1 MTKWVLLGAGAVL
14 AVWGLY
20 WGLTG
25 WSIVEV
31 ERGWSAVVSGA
42 AVFSAGAIIS
52 ALGALCWQ
60 IEQFIKAAA
69 ISPAGRAGETFHS
82 QQAGPSVVVV
92 TAPGHSSPAAA
103 ATAATATVAAAMAA
117 VPATAAAAAP
127 PAPAPAALPS
137 ALLEPEPDMPAS
149 EVQPAS
155 PEAAPLAPPDKA
167 EHEKPEEAGPAP
179 APGPSQ
185 PQGAEQDKPWLKNP
199 GQAFVKSAPDAE
211 PDAPVTNAI
220 KPEPDPDPAR
230 AAPAPHSPRVIIP
243 PPRGPVQFRVIEG
256 AQAQESQSN
265 APAANASETVAET
278 RPPGAPADV
287 PATPVNPDQKPA
299 PQIIPPPAAKPAES
313 SPEPKPVEP
322 SVQTPRRPMPPLA
335 PLTMNA
341 PWPAAP
347 AGSANLLPAAS
358 MESDK
363 AAPAAPA
370 SLPPPA
376 PEPSSALDKLM
387 AEFDALPQ
395 QIETAAISPADVK
408 DIAVTAPQAPPAQ
421 IPPAQEP
428 AILEPAH
435 EDAAPAAPRALVR
448 EYESQGIRYFLYADG
463 SVDAH
468 APSGVYQFA
477 SLEELRIYI
486 ESRGAR

>member
-60 IEQFIKAAA
+60 LEQFIKAAA
-69 ISPAGRAGETFHS
+69 LSPAGRAGEAYHPH
-82 QQAGPSVVVV
+82 QAGPSVVVV
-92 TAPGHSSPAAA
+92 TAPGNSSPAAA
-103 ATAATATVAAAMAA
+103 ATAAAATAAAAMAA
-117 VPATAAAAAP
+117 VPAFVGAQET
-127 PAPAPAALPS
+127 PAPAPAAAPSPLP
-137 ALLEPEPDMPAS
+137 EPEPLPAAPAAAA
-149 EVQPAS
+149 QPAN
-155 PEAAPLAPPDKA
+155 PELAPDTPPPDKKTESA
-167 EHEKPEEAGPAP
+167 TPADLNPARDPGAPRPQAG
-179 APGPSQ
+179 
-185 PQGAEQDKPWLKNP
+185 ETEKPWLQNP
-199 GQAFVKSAPDAE
+199 GQTFVKSASG
-211 PDAPVTNAI
+211 
-220 KPEPDPDPAR
+220 PEP
-230 AAPAPHSPRVIIP
+230 AAPPPAPQSPRVVIP

-256 AQAQESQSN
+256 AQAHESHSN
-265 APAANASETVAET
+265 APAANANAPVASGNAPVVEAK
-278 RPPGAPADV
+278 PPGASVAP
-287 PATPVNPDQKPA
+287 PVNPDLKPA
-299 PQIIPPPAAKPAES
+299 PQIIPAPEVNPDES
-313 SPEPKPVEP
+313 SPEPKPVQQ
-322 SVQTPRRPMPPLA
+322 SVQTPRRPMPPLV

-347 AGSANLLPAAS
+347 AGVANLLPAAS

-370 SLPPPA
+370 SNPPPA

-408 DIAVTAPQAPPAQ
+408 DIAVTVPQAPPAQ
-421 IPPAQEP
+421 ESTIQEQ
-428 AILEPAH
+428 AVQEAEALEPATL
-435 EDAAPAAPRALVR
+435 DAAPAAPRALVR

-486 ESRGAR
+486 EARGAR